1 MLIYLRG
8 GGLCVPGSSSKSCD
22 DRCSSEP
29 SLCTASTDPDYILTE
44 SNLGDNIGSNKQAEN
59 PAFWDYSKSKLNMSD
74 VAGCWMIPSSFFSV
88 YVPYCSSD
96 LYSGTASASS
106 ETGNRIFHGKH
117 IVKAVLDDL
126 IDKTWITQAEQVGHN
141 RHRHL
146 LNNKPGKM

>member
-1 MLIYLRG
+1 MNLELVSLSSFPLAKCNDGTAAAYYRYETQNIVQPGYFNSEILFVRQPNINGQATKKMLIYLRG

-74 VAGCWMIPSSFFSV
+74 VAG
-88 YVPYCSSD
+88 
-96 LYSGTASASS
+96 
-106 ETGNRIFHGKH
+106 
-117 IVKAVLDDL
+117 
-126 IDKTWITQAEQVGHN
+126 
-141 RHRHL
+141 
-146 LNNKPGKM
+146 

>member
-8 GGLCVPGSSSKSCD
+8 GGLCVPGSASKGCD

-59 PAFWDYSKSKLNMSD
+59 PAFWDYSKSMFTIISCQDDTKN
-74 VAGCWMIPSSFFSV
+74 SSLISV

-96 LYSGTASASS
+96 LYSGTATASS

-126 IDKTWITQAEQVGHN
+126 IANTWITQAEQVGVP
-141 RHRHL
+141 L
-146 LNNKPGKM
+146 KGEM